1 MNVFRPVFRPK
12 IGTRLSSYKVMA
24 IEAASLFQ
32 GSAILLFCQAIF
44 QNVWRVLKLCEVA
57 TGLPYL
63 NIWSMHETSLH
74 GNSNFFLRW
83 KPSRLSQKNRK
94 VPSAVATCCWHDASI
109 LSTSPKTRNMM
120 KTPQLSNFSQRFHL
134 AGTAA
139 HSGPKDYLS
148 KTSKPAEQPASD
160 YFCGT
165 VQFSAFGAPR
175 RLLCFAY
182 NYWHSIQCIYVYIL
196 YI

>member
-1 MNVFRPVFRPK
+1 MCSDPCSDPK

-94 VPSAVATCCWHDASI
+94 VPVCSSDMLLAWCKHFKHIPKNQKHDEDTSAVKFF
-109 LSTSPKTRNMM
+109 PKVS
-120 KTPQLSNFSQRFHL
+120 L
-134 AGTAA
+134 GGD
-139 HSGPKDYLS
+139 SGPQWPQGLS
-148 KTSKPAEQPASD
+148 LQD
-160 YFCGT
+160 F
-165 VQFSAFGAPR
+165 
-175 RLLCFAY
+175 
-182 NYWHSIQCIYVYIL
+182 
-196 YI
+196 